1 VLHELQTQ
9 GVQSNTT
16 FNADLCEIPNLAHE
30 YRQNNVN
37 EVANVQFHITLTKEQ
52 STTEG
57 ETVRGNYVK
66 NFKKKNYVL

>member
-1 VLHELQTQ
+1 MLHELQTR

-16 FNADLCEIPNLAHE
+16 FNADLREIPNLAHE

-37 EVANVQFHITLTKEQ
+37 EVEHVQSDITLTKKQ

-66 NFKKKNYVL
+66 KF